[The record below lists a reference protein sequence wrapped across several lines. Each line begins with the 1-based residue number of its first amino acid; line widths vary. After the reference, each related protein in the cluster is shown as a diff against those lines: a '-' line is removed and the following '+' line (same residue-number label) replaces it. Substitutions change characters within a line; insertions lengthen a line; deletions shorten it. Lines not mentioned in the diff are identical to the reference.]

1 MFLISSWRKSTIL
14 ICFILAAFLPVP
26 LVYGAEESL
35 TRLVVSMPGPYNI
48 SYLPMEIISAIGAD
62 RQEGAKMQFLYV
74 GGGGQAI
81 KNLQSR
87 NSDFA
92 VAGLPAQMS
101 SKINGGQLV
110 PLVAIDDAPLFVLMV
125 RSQLANKIHSIADLR
140 GKKIGVNTG
149 SLSSKTTSQQLMEL
163 LLRANGVRV
172 EEVSF
177 QPSGQDWEAQS
188 TAILSGSVDAIMGDE
203 PFASRLLEDGK
214 VFFLANLADPVKV
227 ITFPGSAFLHAVL
240 STRPDIIKEQPE
252 KVALMIRIMRRT
264 LVWIANHSPEELVT
278 VLNWDQPSDS
288 RYFLDALRK
297 YPHLYSPD
305 GMFSRKQLQET
316 EIFFK
321 ATYSDNKAAAS
332 LRLEEML
339 DPKWTDLRD

>member
-1 MFLISSWRKSTIL
+1 MSLVSRWAKSIIF
-14 ICFILAAFLPVP
+14 ICFILAEFLPVP
-26 LVYGAEESL
+26 FVYGSEESL
-35 TRLVVSMPGPYNI
+35 TRLIVSLPGPYNI
-48 SYLPMEIISAIGAD
+48 SYLPLEIIPAIGAD
-62 RQEGAKMQFLYV
+62 RQEGTKVQFLYV

-101 SKINGGQLV
+101 AIINGGQLV
-110 PLVAIDDAPLFVLMV
+110 PLVAIDDTPLFVLMV
-125 RSQLANKIHSIADLR
+125 RSQLADKIHSVSDLR

-172 EEVSF
+172 EEVNF

-214 VFFLANLADPVKV
+214 VFFLANLADPVRTL
-227 ITFPGSAFLHAVL
+227 TFPGSSFLHAVL
-240 STRPDIIKEQPE
+240 STRPDFIKEQPE
-252 KVALMIRIMRRT
+252 KVATMMRIMRRT
-264 LVWIANHSPEELVT
+264 LAWVANHSPEDLVA
-278 VLNWDQPSDS
+278 VLNLDQPEDR

-305 GMFSRKQLQET
+305 GKFSRKQLHET
-316 EIFFK
+316 EVFFK
-321 ATYSDNKAAAS
+321 AAYSDNKAAAS
-332 LRLEEML
+332 MRLEEMF
-339 DPKWTDLRD
+339 DPRWSDLRD